1 MSATY
6 RVVVAGI
13 QTGFDPDTALA
24 VVARLFR
31 THPEQ
36 LRAQFRN
43 PFVARTC
50 ADPAS
55 AARLQRVLR
64 MAGCQCEIERVGAA
78 AGSMRGRLES
88 LKLTALAHAQ
98 ELLVTLADIERRSMH
113 WLTACVTL
121 VRTRLALMRAARGK
135 RPQRVATLLTRTRE
149 PLLAVRHGGHTL
161 QHAAAIVALAGALSL
176 ISDPMPGYS
185 ALHGPRAAGTGFDP
199 LADAV
204 PAAPAAPDFFI
215 RTAIDPVSGAAPAT
229 PGTATPRAAS
239 TALGVVSVAPD
250 DTGITPYWQLR
261 WNSVTLRDLRAE
273 TPPSL
278 IPQRQAGARQVLA
291 SQLGNETVVVVD
303 SGERTAMC
311 PASRVLLVVLAPGAR
326 VRTRELPNQCV
337 ELESVAQ
344 VGGRLLFR
352 FYDHAKPTLAFEQS
366 RFVKLVP

>member
-31 THPEQ
+31 MSPEQ
-36 LRAQFRN
+36 LRAQFKG

-78 AGSMRGRLES
+78 ADSLHSRLDA
-88 LKLTALAHAQ
+88 LKLTALTGVQ

-113 WLTACVTL
+113 WLTACVTF
-121 VRTRLALMRAARGK
+121 VQTRLASLRTARGGRKSRAAT
-135 RPQRVATLLTRTRE
+135 AFTRARE
-149 PLLAVRHGGHTL
+149 ILLAARQGRSTL
-161 QHAAAIVALAGALSL
+161 QHAAAIVVLASALSL

-185 ALHGPRAAGTGFDP
+185 ALHAPRAAGLDL
-199 LADAV
+199 LATAV
-204 PAAPAAPDFFI
+204 PAAPAAPDFFV
-215 RTAIDPVSGAAPAT
+215 RTAIDPVSGAAPTT
-229 PGTATPRAAS
+229 PGAASLRAAS

-278 IPQRQAGARQVLA
+278 VPQRQAGARQVLA
-291 SQLGNETVVVVD
+291 TQIGNETVIVVD

-311 PASRVLLVVLAPGAR
+311 PASRVLLVVLAPGSR

-337 ELESVAQ
+337 ELESVAH
-344 VGGRLLFR
+344 VGDRLLFR

-366 RFVKLVP
+366 RFVKLAP